1 MLTSSGSKSDGKS
14 KDSRSFRSP
23 EEFPFIT
30 HGIMSN
36 ETKFKLEAI
45 LMSKFGKIAAGTFGG
60 RCPVYRHTTAKPSI
74 AKVILE
80 VSLAG
85 GGRVEDLVKLFT
97 DEDGDNPRG
106 IAEGV
111 TALLTERTR
120 QLLGNVR
127 TEKGAVNSRAS
138 ILSEYQ
144 IKLTQ
149 WVREDSKLNDHNVL
163 MYGLIYASIDA
174 RIQQE
179 LDKEAEFAQIQ
190 EDQDGVG
197 LSLLVSKILSVTS
210 TKHKYLAMSEAEK
223 YFNQL
228 SSSKQDDVHTSK
240 KRFEEA
246 LSRRKAAGLPDMA
259 AADQARNFL
268 DKLDMDR
275 YGLSLA
281 DLHNEA
287 AADDSVFPKTLE
299 EAYNWAARQVVYK
312 ARSSQG
318 SGAQI
323 ISLTA
328 TSSSKVKSTKKDVSK
343 VTCYNCGELGH
354 YANKCTEPKKD
365 SSSAS
370 SKSTTAAVVKTDD
383 KEAKKK
389 KKKRGKKKK
398 TDDDPLSNTA
408 IDFGDTFFTFAA
420 VSSHTSEQPSDQ
432 STARPSV
439 ARFIWGN
446 NAAREALERAIGDR
460 DNLPHVSVDGDEPPD
475 LLSNNSDSD
484 VDTED
489 LVPDLVCGADADKN
503 ITYVFDNAPD
513 DYDDDDDDA
522 NCLAALRRMA
532 LVASCLNRMKACILD
547 TGSELHLT
555 PNVALPGL
563 FDVVEVDSSSVT
575 GVGDKVEVN
584 RQGEFIDAGNMY
596 VTEAAPCT
604 IISLG
609 LALNNGCT
617 VDFAKDNS
625 SIVLTT
631 KSGLQIV
638 FKRWRNLWVCEDIDH
653 LKSFKPTYGPLA
665 AITQEEKRLKYTEK
679 QLKLSDSTGDALRR
693 LGYPG
698 TKTASAL
705 AKFGH
710 VKNVPIT
717 QEGLR
722 IRKDIVGFELAFA
735 KGARNKK
742 SARPAA
748 EVVNEDI
755 LNETRK
761 SHLFVDLFFLNKLV
775 FMIAAI
781 YLPYCARPLYLQ
793 CHMRSKTTAAITEAV
808 QGFVGILSSQ
818 KVEVLSIKS
827 DQEPALAAAKS
838 TIESTLKIPVDL
850 STDNVAEAERG
861 IGVVKSVC
869 RRIHASM
876 PYRLFPTLLVFLVAF
891 AVSRLNIWPS
901 AHNPLQLVPR
911 HALTGKACDAKTVL
925 QAGFGDYCVADS
937 SNADTENNMKPR
949 AVECISLFPVGNS
962 SGDWHCMSIDT
973 GRMIKRSVRPSD
985 IAPMPER
992 VVRLLDAKGSK
1003 YNQELVFTTA
1013 RGIVADL
1020 HDDVIGFTDPIDDSL
1035 NASRRSDV
1043 VPSVDPRSAVVPS
1056 PSIDDRSA
1064 AIPIPTAEIEGM
1076 HIDDIGADPSDDAGF
1091 SSAGPSNDIVLA
1103 GDAPLPSVID
1113 QARVDDPMEEAVEA
1127 TPDPGIAVNPAGNDT
1142 PADRTYSKLPRNHPS
1157 RRTAV
1162 KIDSL
1167 QSLGKSLYTSKRDDD
1182 IGRAY
1187 SFHMSLARGLRKHGK
1202 LGFESLMKELKSIHD
1217 TGTIEGVDFSKLS
1230 QAQKGRAIRS
1240 FLFYK
1245 EKYFPD
1251 GKFDKLK
1258 ARLVASGNAQD
1269 RTLYAE
1275 SQTSSPTVSTET
1287 VFMVAAIAGK
1297 EKRKVVTID
1306 IGSAF
1311 LRGKFEDGAEPIIMR
1326 LDKEMADALCK
1337 IDPSAYQTFKRPD
1350 GSMYVQL
1357 KKPLYGL
1364 IEAAK
1369 LWFDEISRTL
1379 QSLGFKQNAY
1389 DECCWNRDFNGK
1401 QQTIV
1406 IHVDDIFATC
1416 ELEEANQQ
1424 LIDSLKSIYEQIG
1437 TSVGLVHSYLGM
1449 TFDFS
1454 IEGRVLA
1461 GNSRGIHY

>member
-1 MLTSSGSKSDGKS
+1 M
-14 KDSRSFRSP
+14 
-23 EEFPFIT
+23 
-30 HGIMSN
+30 
-36 ETKFKLEAI
+36 
-45 LMSKFGKIAAGTFGG
+45 
-60 RCPVYRHTTAKPSI
+60 
-74 AKVILE
+74 
-80 VSLAG
+80 
-85 GGRVEDLVKLFT
+85 
-97 DEDGDNPRG
+97 
-106 IAEGV
+106 
-111 TALLTERTR
+111 
-120 QLLGNVR
+120 
-127 TEKGAVNSRAS
+127 
-138 ILSEYQ
+138 
-144 IKLTQ
+144 
-149 WVREDSKLNDHNVL
+149 
-163 MYGLIYASIDA
+163 
-174 RIQQE
+174 
-179 LDKEAEFAQIQ
+179 
-190 EDQDGVG
+190 
-197 LSLLVSKILSVTS
+197 
-210 TKHKYLAMSEAEK
+210 
-223 YFNQL
+223 
-228 SSSKQDDVHTSK
+228 
-240 KRFEEA
+240 
-246 LSRRKAAGLPDMA
+246 
-259 AADQARNFL
+259 
-268 DKLDMDR
+268 
-275 YGLSLA
+275 
-281 DLHNEA
+281 
-287 AADDSVFPKTLE
+287 
-299 EAYNWAARQVVYK
+299 
-312 ARSSQG
+312 
-318 SGAQI
+318 
-323 ISLTA
+323 
-328 TSSSKVKSTKKDVSK
+328 
-343 VTCYNCGELGH
+343 
-354 YANKCTEPKKD
+354 
-365 SSSAS
+365 
-370 SKSTTAAVVKTDD
+370 
-383 KEAKKK
+383 
-389 KKKRGKKKK
+389 
-398 TDDDPLSNTA
+398 
-408 IDFGDTFFTFAA
+408 
-420 VSSHTSEQPSDQ
+420 
-432 STARPSV
+432 
-439 ARFIWGN
+439 
-446 NAAREALERAIGDR
+446 
-460 DNLPHVSVDGDEPPD
+460 
-475 LLSNNSDSD
+475 
-484 VDTED
+484 
-489 LVPDLVCGADADKN
+489 
-503 ITYVFDNAPD
+503 
-513 DYDDDDDDA
+513 
-522 NCLAALRRMA
+522 
-532 LVASCLNRMKACILD
+532 
-547 TGSELHLT
+547 
-555 PNVALPGL
+555 
-563 FDVVEVDSSSVT
+563 
-575 GVGDKVEVN
+575 
-584 RQGEFIDAGNMY
+584 
-596 VTEAAPCT
+596 
-604 IISLG
+604 
-609 LALNNGCT
+609 
-617 VDFAKDNS
+617 
-625 SIVLTT
+625 
-631 KSGLQIV
+631 
-638 FKRWRNLWVCEDIDH
+638 
-653 LKSFKPTYGPLA
+653 
-665 AITQEEKRLKYTEK
+665 
-679 QLKLSDSTGDALRR
+679 
-693 LGYPG
+693 
-698 TKTASAL
+698 
-705 AKFGH
+705 
-710 VKNVPIT
+710 
-717 QEGLR
+717 
-722 IRKDIVGFELAFA
+722 
-735 KGARNKK
+735 
-742 SARPAA
+742 
-748 EVVNEDI
+748 
-755 LNETRK
+755 
-761 SHLFVDLFFLNKLV
+761 
-775 FMIAAI
+775 
-781 YLPYCARPLYLQ
+781 
-793 CHMRSKTTAAITEAV
+793 
-808 QGFVGILSSQ
+808 
-818 KVEVLSIKS
+818 
-827 DQEPALAAAKS
+827 
-838 TIESTLKIPVDL
+838 KIPVDL

-1454 IEGRVLA
+1454 IEGRVLVTQEGYITELVA
-1461 GNSRGIHY
+1461 SEDLKRAVKTPATAELFEVDPDSPRLDKVASEDFHSVTAKLLFLSKRTRPDICVPVSFLTSRVQESTEQDMGKLKRVLRYLLGTKHMGITLEADSQIIRLRCFVDASYGVHRDCKSHTGTVISLGSGPVLVKSVKQKINTKSSTEAELVGLSDSMSIIIWCRNFLEAQGYNMPPAQVFQDNMSTIAMIRSGKPTSDRTRHINIRFFFINDREKNGEVKIEYRSTKSMLADILTKPLQGEQFEILRNELLNIK